1 MELMELAKANQ
12 NQYPE
17 YPEYPEYPGFSI
29 RAICETLQINRS
41 TIYYQPKPRFQD
53 PFELEIRDRIEEM
66 AAKYPRYGYRRIAWL
81 LRREGY
87 PYPIGY
93 RRVARIMKEENLL
106 VQVKRYCKTTRSEGG
121 IIKYPNLLQQTTVDH
136 PDQIWCGDI
145 TYIRLRREFVYLA
158 VLIDVFTRGIRG
170 WELKRGLDDQL
181 TIGALDKALKALSR
195 SKGKGKPEIHHSDNG
210 VQYLSADY
218 VAKLNSLKVAI
229 SVSAKGKAWEN
240 SYAERVIRTLKEE
253 EVYLHEYE
261 DIEDARRRVGYFLEE
276 VYMKKRPHSSL
287 GYMTPAEFEQD
298 YGCELLR

>member
-1 MELMELAKANQ
+1 MELCSQ
-12 NQYPE
+12 YQYP
-17 YPEYPEYPGFSI
+17 I
-29 RAICETLQINRS
+29 RTICSVLDINRS
-41 TIYYQPKPRFQD
+41 LVYYQPKPD

-87 PYPIGY
+87 GVGY

-121 IIKYPNLLQQTTVDH
+121 GGIIKYPNLLQETIVDH

-145 TYIRLRREFVYLA
+145 TYIRLKREFVYLA

-170 WELKRGLDDQL
+170 WELSRDLDDQL
-181 TIGALDKALKALSR
+181 TIGALDKALKALKALSM
-195 SKGKGKPEIHHSDNG
+195 SKGKPAKPEIHHSDHG

-218 VAKLNSLKVAI
+218 VAKLNSLKVTI
-229 SVSAKGKAWEN
+229 SVSSKGKAWQN

-261 DIEDARRRVGYFLEE
+261 NLEDARRRIGYFLEE

-287 GYMTPAEFEQD
+287 GYMTPVEFEQD